1 MKRVAQRAKRY
12 RLKHG
17 TADMQIGIGLI
28 TGFMF
33 GFEFAED
40 DEGPIFVIDIGIVRI
55 VVLY

>member
-1 MKRVAQRAKRY
+1 MRRVAQRAKRY

-28 TGFMF
+28 TGFCV

-40 DEGPIFVIDIGIVRI
+40 DEGPIFVVDLGIVRI
-55 VVLY
+55 VVMY

>member
-1 MKRVAQRAKRY
+1 
-12 RLKHG
+12 
-17 TADMQIGIGLI
+17 MQIGIGLI